1 MKVCLKLFGILA
13 LLISAMLILFDLEN
27 SKKKAN
33 DIAVKYLESVYIEQ
47 MKSIKVRLSYI
58 DPSMYHV
65 YFTPES
71 NPNLTFEVLIM
82 LDFRLPTKNKPDNY
96 LLKYFE
102 FYFVKNIQ
110 SIIEELNLEGIAT
123 RIIILDQPLY
133 SFKVPEDLKEGMT
146 YKEMEPHI
154 DYDLCFDIN
163 KMWKKLD
170 KDIAARK
177 ILDII
182 EYLQESGF
190 SPNKIRFLYKEE
202 TSVAFSEWNNINDVS
217 QISKLLE

>member
-1 MKVCLKLFGILA
+1 MRCLSYLTWRIERRKQ
-13 LLISAMLILFDLEN
+13 
-27 SKKKAN
+27 N

-110 SIIEELNLEGIAT
+110 SIIEELNLE
-123 RIIILDQPLY
+123 
-133 SFKVPEDLKEGMT
+133 E
-146 YKEMEPHI
+146 
-154 DYDLCFDIN
+154 
-163 KMWKKLD
+163 
-170 KDIAARK
+170 
-177 ILDII
+177 
-182 EYLQESGF
+182 LQ
-190 SPNKIRFLYKEE
+190 L
-202 TSVAFSEWNNINDVS
+202 V
-217 QISKLLE
+217 

>member
-27 SKKKAN
+27 RKKKAN

-163 KMWKKLD
+163 NSYF
-170 KDIAARK
+170 A
-177 ILDII
+177 
-182 EYLQESGF
+182 Y
-190 SPNKIRFLYKEE
+190 
-202 TSVAFSEWNNINDVS
+202 
-217 QISKLLE
+217 